1 MNYARSD
8 LIKAEATMN
17 QMRNA
22 IVHLARFM
30 KSNGVEDVKKR
41 LRIMGR
47 NIAKTY
53 LNYWRPTNEVT
64 EENIKDVL
72 ATIYQKIFNSSVL
85 IEIDPVS
92 KLITVTDSKCAMCK
106 YKYEDIQIAGCEII
120 VGFVSEMI
128 TQINAEIEDTSPL
141 AVNIID
147 VKESRA
153 FGGEHCVQL
162 YNYEFKRV

>member
-30 KSNGVEDVKKR
+30 KNNGVEDLKER
-41 LRIMGR
+41 LRNMGR

-64 EENIKDVL
+64 EENIKDVI

-85 IEIDPVS
+85 IEIDPVN
-92 KLITVTDSKCAMCK
+92 KLITVKDSKCAMCK

-120 VGFVSEMI
+120 IGFVSEMI
-128 TQINAEIEDTSPL
+128 TLINAEIEDASPL
-141 AVNIID
+141 AVNPID

-153 FGGEHCVQL
+153 YGGENCIQL
-162 YNYEFKRV
+162 YKYKFEVA